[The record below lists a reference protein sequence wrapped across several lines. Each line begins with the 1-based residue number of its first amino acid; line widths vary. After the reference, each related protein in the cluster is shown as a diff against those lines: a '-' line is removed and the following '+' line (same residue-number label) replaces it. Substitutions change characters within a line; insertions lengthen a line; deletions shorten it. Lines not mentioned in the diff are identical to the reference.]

1 MNNSVKFRINLRGNW
16 ASKIDGMIC
25 GRLMIH
31 IYDNPVETEV
41 DLIGRISSVLLNIK
55 KIRHLHLLPLL
66 CITLHCVSVIY
77 YTSSCICVLCVL
89 PIHIVVYCVLYSIN
103 VRGLSR
109 K

>member
-1 MNNSVKFRINLRGNW
+1 MLNTQGVINNSVKFRINLRGNW

-55 KIRHLHLLPLL
+55 KYA
-66 CITLHCVSVIY
+66 IY
-77 YTSSCICVLCVL
+77 ICSRTQRTLCVAS
-89 PIHIVVYCVLYSIN
+89 SITM
-103 VRGLSR
+103 
-109 K
+109 